1 LFAHEY
7 WAIRIRALNNA
18 RNEAGVWTP
27 VNFLSSLRY
36 RVPLKA
42 LEHLICY
49 RKSIDG

>member
-1 LFAHEY
+1 MPAMK
-7 WAIRIRALNNA
+7 RAF
-18 RNEAGVWTP
+18 GTP
-27 VNFLSSLRY
+27 ANFLSSLRY